1 MENRAELDNEIE
13 IDLKELFLELLAFWK
28 LILLALVLGAVIAYS
43 VSKFLMVPQYE
54 STAELYVLSKSTSI
68 TSLAD
73 IQTGSSLTNDYIVI
87 VKGRPVLDQVIT
99 NLQLNESYKTLY
111 SKISLENPSNSRVLK
126 ITVTDADPNMAKA
139 IADEVADVASAYIAE
154 KMEQDPPNIIQ
165 KGYADGQPVS
175 PNVIKNTALG
185 VMAGLV
191 LSMAVI
197 VLTSLFN
204 DTITTPEDV
213 EKKLGLNVLG
223 TLPLEESE
231 ADDYTPKKKKKRK
244 GKK

>member
-1 MENRAELDNEIE
+1 MDKQYDLDNEIE
-13 IDLKELFLELLAFWK
+13 IDLKSLLLQLLSSWKIIFLA
-28 LILLALVLGAVIAYS
+28 AVIAGGLAYAYS
-43 VSKFLMVPQYE
+43 SFLVVPQYE
-54 STAELYVLSKSTSI
+54 STSELYVLTKSTSI

-175 PNVIKNTALG
+175 PTIIKNTALG

-231 ADDYTPKKKKKRK
+231 ADDYTPKKKKKKK

>member
-1 MENRAELDNEIE
+1 MDKQYDLDNEIE
-13 IDLKELFLELLAFWK
+13 IDLKSLLLQLLSSWKIIFLA
-28 LILLALVLGAVIAYS
+28 AVIAGGLAYAYS
-43 VSKFLMVPQYE
+43 SFMVVPQYE
-54 STAELYVLSKSTSI
+54 STSELYVLTKSTSI

-231 ADDYTPKKKKKRK
+231 ADDYTPKKKKKKK